1 VTSICPLPFIFNK
14 DNFMFQVIT
23 KRVLGQCENK
33 DLTRLVVE
41 IFIYENIKDKVIV
54 PHGATT
60 F

>member
-1 VTSICPLPFIFNK
+1 
-14 DNFMFQVIT
+14 MFQVII

-33 DLTRLVVE
+33 DLTRLVVD